1 VLLQLLAGGIPGVV
15 IGCVLAKKVPA
26 QKLKL
31 VVAAVALVAG
41 LQLVWSG
48 VHASVAQHSA
58 SAAKLN
64 APLPEVTRP

>member
-1 VLLQLLAGGIPGVV
+1 
-15 IGCVLAKKVPA
+15 VLAKKVPA

-58 SAAKLN
+58 AAAKLN
-64 APLPEVTRP
+64 TPVAEVSRP